1 MSVRSAVSPSVPP
14 SASSRPAP
22 GPAEARRTPA
32 ALLHRTMARP
42 TTADSEPELAPRWV
56 RWLPVLLILT
66 DLLIEAVFP
75 QATAAGFL
83 LTALPVLVA
92 FGFGALATALS
103 GVGAV
108 ALQLVLAARVGH
120 LYEHHHLWVYLST
133 LIAALAGVMLAHQ
146 RNRQA
151 RHLVRARTVSEALQ
165 RTVLHPV
172 PEQVGALR
180 TAGRYRAA
188 QAEVA
193 IGGDLYELCHT
204 PFGTRVLLGD
214 VRGKGLEAVRTVAD
228 LLGAFRATA
237 HEIAD
242 LAELAALLDRQ
253 VRRGAVECGDEELF
267 VTALLLEHREGADT
281 VRLINRG
288 HLDPVLL
295 SSGTVQT
302 VHCPQ
307 DLPLGLGHLRPDG
320 ALPTGTAV
328 PLTAG
333 QTLLLHTDG
342 VTEARDR
349 DGRFYPLTERL
360 ATRFHGRASV
370 TPEQVVAFVGD
381 DVQVHG
387 GPATDDLAL
396 LALSP
401 AR

>member
-1 MSVRSAVSPSVPP
+1 MSA
-14 SASSRPAP
+14 RPETPLAT
-22 GPAEARRTPA
+22 GPAAAPSRKPA
-32 ALLHRTMARP
+32 AESRRAPAAVLRRALAGP
-42 TTADSEPELAPRWV
+42 TAADREPDVAARWV
-56 RWLPVLLILT
+56 RWLPALLILA
-66 DLLIEAVFP
+66 DLLIEVVLP

-133 LIAALAGVMLAHQ
+133 LIAALAGVMLSHQ
-146 RNRQA
+146 RTRQA

-193 IGGDLYELCHT
+193 IGGDLYELCDT
-204 PFGTRVLLGD
+204 RFGTRVLLGD

-237 HEIAD
+237 HETAD

-267 VTALLLEHREGADT
+267 VTAVLLEHHQGTGA

-295 SSGTVQT
+295 AGGAVQT
-302 VHCPQ
+302 LHCPQ
-307 DLPLGLGHLRPDG
+307 DLPLGLGHLRAQDAPSPV
-320 ALPTGTAV
+320 AVV
-328 PLTAG
+328 PLIAG

-349 DGRFYPLTERL
+349 AGRFYPLTERL
-360 ATRFHGRASV
+360 AGRFQGRSTVA
-370 TPEQVVAFVGD
+370 PEQLVAFVGD
-381 DVQVHG
+381 DVQAHG

-401 AR
+401 LG